1 MRADRPLGHDSVLD
15 GLWKAAAAERLP
27 HALVFTGA
35 EGIGKFLAARWFL
48 AGLFCAEGP
57 AEPCG
62 VCGSCRRLS
71 AGSFGDLFVVDPD
84 AEGTAKIGV
93 GRIVRR
99 AQTEGVPL
107 EEFLSLRPAE
117 DGWGGVILRD
127 FELAN
132 HEAQNALL
140 KTLEEPGDACCLIL
154 VTSQP
159 GRLLETV
166 RSRCVQVGFESPS
179 GEESAQVLSSAGV
192 DEASALLVSRW
203 AGGAPGLALR
213 LAERGAVAERSI
225 LTSVLTG
232 ELDALVGAERLLAVE
247 GELGEGTPAAL
258 VRKRCTGI
266 IELAVGML
274 RDLARSGA
282 GYPRAQ
288 LPHGDLMDNFGGDAV
303 GVGVTTRALEALWR
317 ARREIDSN
325 LAPEAV
331 MDRALSEVQ
340 EIFTA
345 ALSAR

>member
-1 MRADRPLGHDSVLD
+1 
-15 GLWKAAAAERLP
+15 
-27 HALVFTGA
+27 
-35 EGIGKFLAARWFL
+35 
-48 AGLFCAEGP
+48 
-57 AEPCG
+57 
-62 VCGSCRRLS
+62 LS

-99 AQTEGVPL
+99 PQTEGVPL

-117 DGWGGVILRD
+117 DGWRGVILRD

-140 KTLEEPGDACCLIL
+140 KTLEEPGESCCLIL

-166 RSRCVQVGFESPS
+166 RSRCVQVGFESPA
-179 GEESAQVLSSAGV
+179 GEESAKVLNAAGV
-192 DEASALLVSRW
+192 DEEDARLVSRW

-213 LAERGAVAERSI
+213 LAERGAISERAI
-225 LTSVLTG
+225 LTSVLSG
-232 ELDALVGAERLLAVE
+232 ELDALVGAERLMAVE
-247 GELGEGTPAAL
+247 GELGEGTPSAL
-258 VRKRCTGI
+258 VRKRCVGV
-266 IELAVGML
+266 IELGVEML

-282 GYPRAQ
+282 GYPVAE
-288 LPHGDLMDNFGGDAV
+288 LPHGDLLNSLGEQAATG
-303 GVGVTTRALEALWR
+303 GVTTRALEALWR

-340 EIFTA
+340 EIFSA